1 MGEIRVRDVLE
12 SDAGALARLLH
23 EFNGMK
29 TTAEQ
34 VRGRLSR
41 GRGVEYP
48 VIAEVDGEAVGF
60 ASLRLVHYLGEDV
73 PFAEI
78 SDLFVREPSRR
89 RGVAAALLA
98 ELEAR
103 ARAAGSSGW
112 NVVTGGDND
121 AAQGLYRRAGF
132 ETHAVAMQR
141 WFSDSRPFRS

>member
-1 MGEIRVRDVLE
+1 MGEIRVRDVQE
-12 SDAGALARLLH
+12 SDAGAMAQLLQ
-23 EFNGMK
+23 EFSGVK

-73 PFAEI
+73 PFAEL

-89 RGVAAALLA
+89 RGVADALLA
-98 ELEAR
+98 ELETR
-103 ARAAGSSGW
+103 ARAAGSSCW
-112 NVVTGGDND
+112 TVVTGGDND
-121 AAQGLYRRAGF
+121 AAQALFRRAGF
-132 ETHAVAMQR
+132 ETYAVAMQR